1 MWFTEYLSLCP
12 YGSMEEVLHV
22 VVTINGMVYL
32 LINQSETFDILG
44 WGMNDTLTEVID
56 IVGGQEQYERMNF
69 GEVA

>member
-1 MWFTEYLSLCP
+1 
-12 YGSMEEVLHV
+12 MEEVLHV

-44 WGMNDTLTEVID
+44 WGMKDTLTEVIE
-56 IVGGQEQYERMNF
+56 IVGGQEQYERKNF

>member
-56 IVGGQEQYERMNF
+56 IVGGQEQYERKKF

>member
-1 MWFTEYLSLCP
+1 
-12 YGSMEEVLHV
+12 MEEVLHV

-56 IVGGQEQYERMNF
+56 IVGGQEQY
-69 GEVA
+69 

>member
-1 MWFTEYLSLCP
+1 
-12 YGSMEEVLHV
+12 MEEVLHV

-56 IVGGQEQYERMNF
+56 IVGGQEQYERKTF